1 MVEIKW
7 TRLREVLEEYGER
20 FIQLAKD
27 KMGVNKSYATGDLA
41 DSMETVVEI
50 EEDNYFKVSI
60 KLLDYWVYLENG
72 TKPHFPPLQAIKD
85 WVEVKGITPYEVNG
99 YTPSIEQL
107 PYMIQKS
114 IGKYGTEA
122 HPFFEENKD
131 VVYKEFEN
139 SIIYAIEE
147 DIAEW
152 VNDNVMEMLNNT
164 FK

>member
-1 MVEIKW
+1 MTEIKW
-7 TRLREVLEEYGER
+7 TRLHKVLEEYGNR

-27 KMGVNKSYATGDLA
+27 KMGMNKSYATGELA
-41 DSMETVVEI
+41 DTMQTIVEI
-50 EEDNYFKVSI
+50 NDEYFKVSI
-60 KLLDYWVYLENG
+60 KLQDYWYYLENG

-85 WVEVKGITPYEVNG
+85 WVEVKGITPEERNG

-122 HPFFEENKD
+122 HPFFNENKEI
-131 VVYKEFEN
+131 VYKEFEN
-139 SIIYAIEE
+139 NIIYAIDE

-152 VNDNVMEMLNNT
+152 VNDNVTEMLKNI
-164 FK
+164 FS

>member
-1 MVEIKW
+1 MTEIKW
-7 TRLREVLEEYGER
+7 TRLHKVLEEYGNR

-27 KMGVNKSYATGDLA
+27 KMGMNKSYATGELA
-41 DSMETVVEI
+41 DTMETVVEI
-50 EEDNYFKVSI
+50 NDEYFKVSI
-60 KLLDYWVYLENG
+60 KLQDYWYYLENG

-85 WVEVKGITPYEVNG
+85 WVEVKGITPEERNG

-122 HPFFEENKD
+122 HPFFNENKEI
-131 VVYKEFEN
+131 VYKEFEN
-139 SIIYAIEE
+139 NIIYAIDE

-152 VNDNVMEMLNNT
+152 VNDNVTEMLKNVFN
-164 FK
+164 